1 MRSVSTGSVNVGDEF
16 QHTKLPPRAI
26 AASPLRASPLNTTTP
41 TPYLTFACPSCS
53 VLYPDFPLPPLLSSS
68 LCLANSTDRR
78 ILIASHCI
86 ASHRIVSTTT
96 AAAAMAD
103 EKQGL
108 HVYEAPE
115 DPPIPSYEEATSSR
129 HTSTARRGPNEVS
142 DDAERQGLL
151 SPDVRTQGNGPARR
165 NGYYHPPSVNDEEDE
180 DSLLGS
186 PVRDSQDEEQRQIM
200 EEMDIL
206 DPESVE
212 DGRAR
217 RNRSRGRFSKRFYSI
232 TSSLSSIN
240 LPRLS
245 WPRRFRPSFAFITD
259 RLPTVPDEYKPGWSV
274 IARLCGLIVIVSLV
288 YMLVV
293 SEVVPM
299 GGGFG
304 AQFNAEWVRQQAQKN
319 IEGWRIEKNLEYIT
333 SFDHLGGTKGSYI
346 LGQYV
351 EGKFKDAHMD
361 TFTHDEY
368 WVYMNYP
375 QNKGGRSVE
384 IVESQDKKWKA
395 KLDEPSVYNPGRA
408 QTSAFHAFAASG
420 NVQGPLIYVNFC
432 DKKDFKRLWD
442 SGVDVQGAVA
452 LCRYY
457 GTQPDLAMKIKSA
470 QDAGVVGV
478 LVYSD
483 PSEDGFKKGTSWPDG
498 KWRPGDSVQRGSAAL
513 SNMVLGD
520 PLTPGKP
527 STKKQD
533 RMPKDKNPG
542 LVKIPSLPLS
552 WKDAQHLIKSLE
564 GIGEELPEEWIGGV
578 PDVKWFSGH
587 RDKSPTVNLSN
598 EQDEVEQQRITNVFG
613 SIRGLEDPAH
623 KIIIGNHRDSFC
635 FGAADPGSG
644 TAIMLEVVRVLG
656 DLRAQGWRPM
666 RTIEFA
672 SWDAGEYNRIGSTE
686 HVEANADSLRENAI
700 VYINI
705 DAAVTGDKLWANGSP
720 LFSHAWHRVL
730 DRLNDPHN
738 DNKTLKEVWE
748 MQGSSVGNLAAN
760 RDSAPFQFIA
770 GTSSLDFGFAAPKTA
785 HNNPMAGS
793 CYETFDWMAQHI
805 DPGFLYHSL
814 HAELLVLLILELSQE
829 PIIPLR
835 LTNYA
840 SHLQMEGQKLLDETE
855 KAGGDYDIEIFEPLV
870 QSLSGLKGKA
880 EEFHKWETFWYNQV
894 YATGGFE
901 TSGVTMQRMN
911 HNNKMGLFESA
922 LLDLPLD
929 AKDTSPRGVS
939 HHVPFLLFVH

>member
-1 MRSVSTGSVNVGDEF
+1 MS
-16 QHTKLPPRAI
+16 
-26 AASPLRASPLNTTTP
+26 
-41 TPYLTFACPSCS
+41 
-53 VLYPDFPLPPLLSSS
+53 
-68 LCLANSTDRR
+68 
-78 ILIASHCI
+78 
-86 ASHRIVSTTT
+86 
-96 AAAAMAD
+96 D
-103 EKQGL
+103 EKHL
-108 HVYEAPE
+108 YDPPE
-115 DPPIPSYEEATSSR
+115 LPPIPTYDEATSSR

-151 SPDVRTQGNGPARR
+151 SPDGPVLVQGSGPARR
-165 NGYYHPPSVNDEEDE
+165 NGYYHPPSVQSVDDA
-180 DSLLGS
+180 DSELGS
-186 PVRDSQDEEQRQIM
+186 PARASADDDDDHRRII

-206 DPESVE
+206 DPESAD

-217 RNRSRGRFSKRFYSI
+217 RTRSRGRFSKRFYSL
-232 TSSLSSIN
+232 TSTLSSIH
-240 LPRLS
+240 LPRLR
-245 WPRRFRPSFAFITD
+245 WPRRLRPSLAFVTD
-259 RLPTVPDEYKPGWSV
+259 RLPTVPDEYRPGWSV

-288 YMLVV
+288 YMLIV

-304 AQFNAEWVRQQAQKN
+304 AQFNAEWVRQQAQKS

-333 SFDHLGGTKGSYI
+333 SYDHLAGTEGSYV
-346 LGQYV
+346 LGQWI

-361 TFTHDEY
+361 TFVHDEY
-368 WVYMNYP
+368 WVYMNYA
-375 QNKGGRSVE
+375 NKAGRSVE
-384 IVESQDKKWKA
+384 IVEPQEKQWKA
-395 KLDEPSVYNPGRA
+395 KLEEPSVYNPPKA
-408 QTSAFHAFAASG
+408 QTSAFHALSASG
-420 NVQGPLIYVNFC
+420 NVQGPLIYVNYC

-442 SGVDVQGAVA
+442 SGVDVQGALV
-452 LCRYY
+452 LCRAY

-483 PSEDGFKKGTSWPDG
+483 PAEDGFSKGSPWPEG

-552 WKDAQHLIKSLE
+552 WKDAQHLIKSLH
-564 GIGEELPEEWIGGV
+564 GIGEVVPDDWTGGV
-578 PDVKWFSGH
+578 PDVGDKWYSGH
-587 RDKSPTVNLSN
+587 PDKSPKVNLVN
-598 EQDEVEQQRITNVFG
+598 EQDEVDQQRITNVFG
-613 SIRGLEDPAH
+613 SIRGMEDTAH

-656 DLRAQGWRPM
+656 DLRAQGWRPL

-686 HVEANADSLRENAI
+686 HVEANVDSLRENALA
-700 VYINI
+700 YINI
-705 DAAVTGDKLWANGSP
+705 DAAITGDKLWANGSP
-720 LFSHAWHRVL
+720 LFAHAWHRVL

-748 MQGSSVGNLAAN
+748 MQGSTVGNLAAN

-770 GTSSLDFGFAAPKTA
+770 GTSSLDFGFAAAKTA
-785 HNNPMAGS
+785 SPNTMAGS
-793 CYETFDWMAQHI
+793 CYETFDWMAQHV

-829 PIIPLR
+829 PIVPLR

-840 SHLQMEGQKLLDETE
+840 AHLQSEGQKLLDETE
-855 KAGGDYDIEIFEPLV
+855 KAGGDYDIGMFEPLV
-870 QSLSGLKGKA
+870 QSLSQFKQRA
-880 EEFHKWETFWYNQV
+880 DEFHKWETFWYNQV

-901 TSGVTMQRMN
+901 TGGVTMQRIN
-911 HNNKMGLFESA
+911 HNNKMGQFETA
-922 LLDLPLD
+922 LLDLPTD
-929 AKDTSPRGVS
+929 AKDTRPRGLPSREQFKHTLFAPSLANAHESSVF
-939 HHVPFLLFVH
+939 PFARDALEKRDWAAAKEMIKKTAEALDRAGELLGQG